1 MAHFAELDDNNTVLR
16 VLVVNDIDTS
26 NENNIEIEA
35 IGVSYLKSL
44 FGESTKWVKT
54 SYNNNIRVRYA
65 VIGGVYDESK
75 DMFIAPCPYPGWL
88 MNEEDGSWY
97 PPVPQPRFGMCWHP
111 ERLEWVEPEIPIT
124 DAQ

>member
-1 MAHFAELDDNNTVLR
+1 MAHFAEIDDNNIVLR
-16 VLVVNDIDTS
+16 ILVVNDVDTS
-26 NENNIEIEA
+26 NEDNTEVES

-44 FGESTKWVKT
+44 FGESTRWVKT

-88 MNEEDGSWY
+88 MNEEDGSWH

-111 ERLEWVEPEIPIT
+111 DRLEWVEPEIPIT
-124 DAQ
+124 DGQ